1 MSGGAT
7 MIGLDELTA
16 RFNALGNPEEAV
28 GTALVAVGD
37 VVEARAKT
45 NVQKQ
50 GLILEGRL
58 RSAIQRRKL
67 AWNEVIVGVF
77 DVIYAA
83 IHEFGGVIKAKN
95 APYLWFKTKSGD
107 WVRTKSVTIPARP
120 YLRPAIYENP
130 NELAEIFAAVMRR
143 LMLK

>member
-28 GTALVAVGD
+28 GAALVAVGD

-95 APYLWFKTKSGD
+95 APKTKSGD

-130 NELAEIFAAVMRR
+130 NELAEIFAAAMRR